1 MIDTLR
7 ELLAG
12 LERLEQQED
21 LQVAVIGGLARGVW
35 ARPRAT
41 MDVDVIVDTTDLQT
55 LVEAAPDAGLTTD
68 PREVEVLRGSG
79 MTRLRVPHHLQG
91 PVRLDVLSADHPYYR
106 RVIERAV
113 RTDILG
119 HELPVACAEDI
130 IVLKV
135 LADRLQDRADV
146 AAIIAS
152 QGDRLRWDVV
162 EGECRLLELVPP
174 TRPSTGRRP

>member
-1 MIDTLR
+1 VIDTLR

-12 LERLEQQED
+12 LARLEQQQG
-21 LQVAVIGGLARGVW
+21 LPVAVIGGLARGVW

-41 MDVDVIVDTTDLQT
+41 MDVDVIVDTTDLQV
-55 LVEAAPDAGLTTD
+55 LVAAAPDVGLTTD

-79 MTRLRVPHHLQG
+79 MTRLRVPDHLQG

-106 RVIERAV
+106 RVIKRAV

-119 HELPVACAEDI
+119 HELPVARAEDI
-130 IVLKV
+130 VVLKV

-152 QGDRLRWDVV
+152 QRDRLRWDLI
-162 EGECRLLELVPP
+162 EEECRALELEAPARP
-174 TRPSTGRRP
+174 TI